1 MACLIERP
9 DPRTLFESLKTM
21 FSTNVLGGA
30 NVIPESNEW
39 YVVSND
45 YATAEQFFS
54 IGEQQWKER
63 DPRYACCDNLID
75 MAAIDGVYPRPAM
88 FAEGYIQITGAP
100 LSSLASSIEATIG
113 GNAYISIGSVPASL
127 DTSGNAVLRMR
138 ALEPGPDSNLK
149 AGTTTGTL
157 TTQMTGVNST
167 VTVYGGQFCGGAI
180 AEECEPFRIRYLE
193 RLRYKPKKDLAWVKE
208 KLLEWPCVT
217 SVCER
222 AGSCCY
228 PEDVKDWE
236 TGIDCNRPIRLYAMF
251 DSTFPCGAAPQNII
265 DDIDEW
271 MFGLIQGIGQG
282 EAPIGVVGKIY
293 SFKGAYV
300 NIKLDGLVCTTPAIA
315 NEIRERLTEYVAR
328 ICPSQTLLMQDLKA
342 IVAQLMLGTGNFEVV
357 IEKADPNY
365 EHIMINYCGDAEPDC
380 DYRICLN
387 TIEFVNPEGGV

>member
-1 MACLIERP
+1 MTCLIERP

-63 DPRYACCDNLID
+63 DPRFACCDNLIA
-75 MAAIDGVYPRPAM
+75 MAEIDGIYPRPAT
-88 FAEGYIQITGAP
+88 FAEGYIQITGAA

-113 GNAYISIGSVPASL
+113 GNNYISIGSIPATL
-127 DTSGNAVLRMR
+127 DTSGQVVLRMR
-138 ALEPGPDSNLK
+138 ALEPGSASNLK

-157 TTQMTGVNST
+157 TTDMPGINPTVN
-167 VTVYGGQFCGGAI
+167 VYGGQFCGGQE
-180 AEECEPFRIRYLE
+180 AEECEQFRVRYLE
-193 RLRYKPKKDLAWVKE
+193 RMKYEPKKDLAWVKR
-208 KLLEWPCVT
+208 KLLEWPCVS

-228 PEDVKDWE
+228 PDDVKDWE

-251 DSTFPCGAAPQNII
+251 DNTFPCGAAPEGII
-265 DDIDEW
+265 RDIDEW

-282 EAPIGVVGKIY
+282 EAPIGVFGKIY
-293 SFKGAYV
+293 PFQATFV
-300 NIKLDGLVCTTPAIA
+300 DIRIDGLNCTSPAIV

-357 IEKADPNY
+357 IDKTDEDDPNL
-365 EHIMINYCGDAEPDC
+365 MINECGDAEPAC

-387 TIEFVNPEGGV
+387 SIQFTNPNP